1 MSPFFYLIFSP
12 SELFD
17 SIYLSI
23 IYHGLFPQLGL
34 LLTLTPIELHLL
46 VHMLATGIQQS
57 QTLSLILIFP
67 YLPSLPLPPPPRP
80 RPHSHP
86 SPSRLHPALSLLLSP
101 HFSHSSLGSHLAL
114 APALFL
120 THTFSPFLL
129 SLLLS
134 HTPSPSF
141 PLILPPVI
149 CKTIFPPICSFSYH
163 LHRGIFSI
171 FVVTGFFEWLIT
183 ETYFGCKKKEG
194 KFTRRSQRHFTES
207 RGEQS

>member
-67 YLPSLPLPPPPRP
+67 YLPSLPLPP
-80 RPHSHP
+80 
-86 SPSRLHPALSLLLSP
+86 HPAPAPAPAPAPHVSILHSLSCSLHTFHTPALALILPLPLLSFLLTLSPPFFFRSCSLTPHLPLSLL
-101 HFSHSSLGSHLAL
+101 F
-114 APALFL
+114 
-120 THTFSPFLL
+120 FLL
-129 SLLLS
+129 
-134 HTPSPSF
+134 
-141 PLILPPVI
+141 
-149 CKTIFPPICSFSYH
+149 
-163 LHRGIFSI
+163 
-171 FVVTGFFEWLIT
+171 
-183 ETYFGCKKKEG
+183 
-194 KFTRRSQRHFTES
+194 
-207 RGEQS
+207 